1 MKRRPLIIATV
12 IAVGFLIVFA
22 RLAELMLFDHEK
34 LLRLAT
40 IQHTTGQK
48 VLVRRGAI
56 YDRRGSELAVS
67 LERSSVFLDPKLVD
81 SPREAVRRLRKV
93 LKLKTSMLMRKLK
106 DGDSERRRFVLL
118 ARKVSPEQAEE
129 VRRLKLRGIGLRPDS
144 ERFYPKGFLASHVLG
159 FVDVDNYGREGV
171 EKRYNDSLVAD
182 GGRIYFTRDA
192 RGNILYRGDDYES
205 VGNSIVLTIDEGLQY
220 IVESE
225 LDRAVKKWKSQS
237 ATAIM
242 MDPHTGEIL
251 ALANRPT
258 FDPNSPGAYKAAD
271 RRNRAITDLYE
282 PGSTFKIV
290 MAAAALEEKIA
301 TLDTRVDCSKG
312 EIEVGGRRI
321 RDTHKHG
328 VLTLREIIQK
338 SSNVGAVKVTL
349 KLGPERF
356 YNYAR
361 AFGFGDKTG
370 IDLTGEASGLVK
382 PPRSWSGTTIGAM
395 AIGYEVL
402 VTPLQVLRAYSVIAN
417 GGYLVRPY
425 VVSKILS
432 PDGRVLRQAG
442 RPQRVRVISGET
454 AERLREAFETVTE
467 EGGTAPRASVRG
479 NTVAGKTGTSRMI
492 DPRTGRYSRRDFVS
506 SFVGFVPADDPL
518 FAIIVVIRKPH
529 GRYYGGE
536 VAAPVFRAIA
546 EKALAYKFIPME
558 DKGDNNILVMGPPLR
573 KGRESQDF

>member
-12 IAVGFLIVFA
+12 IAVGFLIIFA

-40 IQHTTGQK
+40 IQHTKGQK
-48 VLVRRGAI
+48 ILVRRGGI
-56 YDRRGSELAVS
+56 YDRRGRELAVS
-67 LERSSVFLDPKLVD
+67 LDRFSLYGDPSMID
-81 SPREAVRRLRKV
+81 SPDYVARKLSKVIKTKTSILRN
-93 LKLKTSMLMRKLK
+93 KLKEEKKRYVS
-106 DGDSERRRFVLL
+106 L
-118 ARKVSPEQAEE
+118 ARRVSPEQA
-129 VRRLKLRGIGLRPDS
+129 VAALRLKLKGIGVEPDS

-159 FVDVDNYGREGV
+159 FIDIDNRGREGV
-171 EKRYNDSLVAD
+171 EKRYDSSLAAD
-182 GGRIYFTRDA
+182 GGKVYLARDA
-192 RGNILYRGDDYES
+192 RGNILYRGNKYES

-225 LDRAVKKWKSQS
+225 LDSAVKKWKSQS

-258 FDPNSPGAYKAAD
+258 FDPNSPGVYRAAN

-301 TLDTRVDCSKG
+301 TLNTRVDCSEG
-312 EIEVGGRRI
+312 EIEVGGKKI

-328 VLTLREIIQK
+328 ILTLREIIQK
-338 SSNVGAVKVTL
+338 SSNVGAVKMTL

-356 YNYAR
+356 YKYAKV
-361 AFGFGDKTG
+361 FGFGERTG
-370 IDLTGEASGLVK
+370 IDLTGEVSGVVK
-382 PPRSWSGTTIGAM
+382 PPHRWSGTTIGAM

-402 VTPLQVLRAYSVIAN
+402 VSPLQVLRAYSVIAN
-417 GGYLVRPY
+417 GGYLVKPY
-425 VVSKILS
+425 VVAKTLA
-432 PDGRVLRQAG
+432 PDGRVLQQEN
-442 RPQRVRVISGET
+442 RPELVRVISGET
-454 AERLREAFETVTE
+454 VKRLREAFVTVTE
-467 EGGTAPRASVRG
+467 EGGTAPRASVYG

-518 FAIIVVIRKPH
+518 FAIIVVIWKPR
-529 GRYYGGE
+529 GEYYGGQ

-546 EKALAYKFIPME
+546 EKALTYRFIPME
-558 DKGDNNILVMGPPLR
+558 DRGDNNILVMGQPVR
-573 KGRESQDF
+573 GGRESQDF